1 MLSLVYVTPLV
12 DGYYLIILIL
22 CGCDM
27 KESDNTQSQ
36 QQSNCN
42 FQYAYSCGLDIMSGN
57 YICGWGH
64 YYVCH

>member
-1 MLSLVYVTPLV
+1 MLKKIILVSLF
-12 DGYYLIILIL
+12 ILIL

-36 QQSNCN
+36 QQLNCN

-57 YICGWGH
+57 YICGWGY